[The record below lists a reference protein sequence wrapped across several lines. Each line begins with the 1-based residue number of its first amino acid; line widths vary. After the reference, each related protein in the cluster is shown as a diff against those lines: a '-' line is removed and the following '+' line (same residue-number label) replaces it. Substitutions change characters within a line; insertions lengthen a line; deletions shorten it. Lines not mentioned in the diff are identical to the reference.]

1 MRKIILNSFLSLCFC
16 VFFLFAGCETLPDS
30 YSGTCPKPEVLA
42 EFKIPADVPVILLPV
57 TFDGKEYDFILDTGA
72 THVVFDASLKDKLGK
87 RFLWPRKGK
96 KVGGETFKV
105 EFFHAPRAYLGSLN
119 LKDCMF
125 VIVDD
130 LEPVSS
136 VLKTKIHGILGMNFL
151 EDYVIQIDFDKAK
164 ILFLKGKKN
173 TDIFSFLRPKENE
186 HPEWGECISI
196 KRRFLDRSPYVQAD
210 FDGHIATLM
219 VDTGHYVQIPT
230 PNVTGVAGI
239 LKKRTFERVCP
250 VQSKGYGVVETLSVG
265 SLEYKELVF
274 KQDTPSLLGLFF
286 LSRHMVTFDFPNNKM
301 YLKKGKDFDRPT
313 GLPLSLEQLDFT
325 LCRNRGNTVVSSID
339 PNGLGHRK
347 GIRQDDVLL
356 KIENQDVSSYGLVEL
371 VEFFSQ
377 PPKEQDGVLTFTF
390 KRGDDIINI
399 SFTNSDIASERDG
412 TD

>member
-1 MRKIILNSFLSLCFC
+1 MRKTIFSAVL
-16 VFFLFAGCETLPDS
+16 FLFFGNLLFSGCHSVESQAVAP
-30 YSGTCPKPEVLA
+30 PEVLA
-42 EFKIPADVPVILLPV
+42 EFTIEKNVKPILLPV
-57 TFDGKEYDFILDTGA
+57 KFQGEEYQFILDTGC
-72 THVVFDASLKDKLGK
+72 THTIFDVSLKNKLGR

-130 LEPVSS
+130 LEPFSS
-136 VLKTKIHGILGMNFL
+136 ALKTKIHGMLGMNFL

-173 TDIFSFLRPKENE
+173 TDIFSFLRPKKNE

-196 KRRFLDRSPYVQAD
+196 KRKFLDRSPYVQAD

-250 VQSKGYGVVETLSVG
+250 VQSKGYGVAETLSVG

-313 GLPLSLEQLDFT
+313 GFPLSLEQLDFT

-356 KIENQDVSSYGLVEL
+356 KIDGQDVSSYGLVEL

-377 PPKEQDGVLTFTF
+377 LHKEEDEVITFTV
-390 KRGDDIINI
+390 KRGDETKHV
-399 SFTNSDIASERDG
+399 SFGKNDMVPENNGVD
-412 TD
+412 